1 VKATNAYAA
10 KRALVDR
17 LTVLAMAGQPLEG
30 VQVADTYPRNIS
42 DRCVYGG
49 GARFT
54 QTQESAEPGGL
65 RFETVSTG
73 LYVRVFG
80 RGLSVRET
88 ETIVEGY
95 GDIVGDLLAK
105 DPDLGGGLTFTQ
117 ITAGAADFYPG
128 DDGVEA
134 ILALSVDVESHLP

>member
-1 VKATNAYAA
+1 MKATNAYAA
-10 KRALVDR
+10 KRALIDR
-17 LTVLAMAGQPLEG
+17 LTVLAATGQPLEG
-30 VQVADTYPRNIS
+30 VQVADSYPRDIS

-54 QTQESAEPGGL
+54 QSQEAAEPGAL

-73 LYVRVFG
+73 LYVRVLG

-88 ETIVEGY
+88 ETLVEGF
-95 GDIVGDLLAK
+95 GDTVADILA
-105 DPDLGGGLTFTQ
+105 DEPELGGGLTFLQ
-117 ITAGAADFYPG
+117 ITAGTADFYPN
-128 DDGVEA
+128 DDGIEA